1 MADWAPYSIPT
12 LSFHPS
18 YVCLPCCLPSLYIQ
32 TFRTSEGW
40 TEERAGGR
48 PGPGWTQK
56 TEELKNV
63 IVGLASHPPDG
74 RARGGTAEWEVAA
87 ASSHRPTPSAS
98 SDRISSIGCLTPS
111 ISPYWSQLARGK
123 IHVRLSVSAT
133 FPPALK

>member
-1 MADWAPYSIPT
+1 MIGPLGRLGAAAT
-12 LSFHPS
+12 LGQHCPQMTQRRCTYKRSE
-18 YVCLPCCLPSLYIQ
+18 LPK
-32 TFRTSEGW
+32 
-40 TEERAGGR
+40 GGR

-133 FPPALK
+133 FPSALK